1 MCTVVHVMYHG
12 IDKVNYVHYIYT
24 YYIMTHIYIYSMYVV
39 ATCTLYCTEHFTST
53 VTKLYHLN
61 DQMV

>member
-1 MCTVVHVMYHG
+1 
-12 IDKVNYVHYIYT
+12 
-24 YYIMTHIYIYSMYVV
+24 MTHIYIYSMYVV